1 MSIIFGRSFSGRGA
15 FLCGGF
21 DWRFRVSREV
31 RNDKNRQSHSE
42 TAGFLLT
49 ATFFVFQAGQAMAS
63 QS

>member
-1 MSIIFGRSFSGRGA
+1 MNIIFGRSFSGRVLFCA
-15 FLCGGF
+15 EDLI
-21 DWRFRVSREV
+21 VSREI